1 MGLDLTKKKGW
12 QMDEPKKKW
21 EPTKKMVKKS
31 HRRQIMIKTKLNY

>member
-1 MGLDLTKKKGW
+1 MKKGW
-12 QMDEPKKKW
+12 EMDESKKKKR